1 MDGDELGAV
10 GEGRLD
16 LDLVDHVG
24 DAVHHLLAAQHL
36 GAVLHQVGDRAA
48 VARAL
53 DDEVA
58 DQRHGFGIVELDA
71 ALEASA
77 RDVGRHGDQ
86 QLVLF
91 TRRQIHR
98 SFPPEWLDYK
108 RLHQT
113 CQTRG
118 RRHPRKSVRKR
129 MVAPRTAVASPSRRA
144 TITPF
149 TRVTPTRTSS
159 ALSRSARAF
168 SKCGGGASQT
178 PITVASAFAA
188 PKPAPLSVSP
198 AIRSV
203 SVQASRPARRTDHE
217 SSSRPETKRSPE
229 AARPSTTISQAS
241 KAPSGSTSATVRRLS
256 RAPWKTMVSCGNQSS
271 EAPSATRTATSMAQ
285 WPPPLAAR

>member
-1 MDGDELGAV
+1 MTPPSPYDGATSPAKLGRQRKGSTDRIMDGDELGAV

-24 DAVHHLLAAQHL
+24 DTVHQLLGVQNL

-53 DDEVA
+53 DDEIA

-77 RDVGRHGDQ
+77 RDIGRHGDQ
-86 QLVLF
+86 KLVLF

-98 SFPPEWLDYK
+98 SFPPANTLANQPDYK

-118 RRHPRKSVRKR
+118 RRRPRKSVRNR
-129 MVAPRTAVASPSRRA
+129 MTAPRTAVASPSRRA

-149 TRVTPTRTSS
+149 TRVTPARTSPAFS
-159 ALSRSARAF
+159 SSARAF
-168 SKCGGGASQT
+168 SKCGCGASQT
-178 PITVASAFAA
+178 PITVASALAA
-188 PKPAPLSVSP
+188 PKPAPLGVSP
-198 AIRSV
+198 SIRNV
-203 SVQASRPARRTDHE
+203 SVQASRPVRRTDHE
-217 SSSRPETKRSPE
+217 SSSSPETKRSPE

-241 KAPSGSTSATVRRLS
+241 KAPPGSTSA
-256 RAPWKTMVSCGNQSS
+256 
-271 EAPSATRTATSMAQ
+271 
-285 WPPPLAAR
+285 